1 MCLYKGKVNV
11 KYQLYWFSKIYNLD
25 VHIMSVTRGVYDMSS
40 QVPILLLKEGST
52 ETKDKDAQRNNITAA
67 KLVTEMVKSSLGPR
81 GMDKMLVDTLGDVT
95 ITNDGATILKEI
107 DVEHPAAKMMVEITK
122 SVDNEVGDG
131 TTSVVVLAGSLLEKA
146 EELINKNVHPTV
158 IVDGYRKSAERAIEL
173 LKQVAEKIDPT
184 DKEYLKKIATTSMAS
199 KLTANNS
206 PELSDLVVN
215 AILSTLEKSSD
226 ENNKKFKID
235 IDNIK
240 VEKKAGGSM
249 RDTTLIKGIV
259 LDKEVVHGG
268 MPKRIENAKIA
279 LLNCPLEIEKT
290 EFDAKIN
297 INNPEQIQKFIDEEN
312 MMLKSMVD
320 KISATGAN
328 VVLCQKGIDEM
339 AQHYLAKSGILSVRR
354 IKESDMYKLSKAT
367 GGRLITNL
375 DDLTKEDIGY
385 ANLIEERH
393 IETDKWVF
401 VEDCKNPKSVTILVR
416 GGSQRIVD
424 EVERSIH
431 DALMSVKDVIEYP
444 YIIAGAGAPEAF
456 VSHKLR
462 EWSNGL
468 NGREQLS
475 AEKFIEALESIP
487 LTLAENAGMDPI
499 DSQVQLRSKVSTS
512 SKPKYGIDVINAK
525 IADISAK
532 EIFEPLAVKE
542 QVINA
547 ATEASSMIL
556 RIDNVIAAS
565 KSKAP
570 TAGPSPGGYG
580 GAGMDGGMPEM

>member
-1 MCLYKGKVNV
+1 
-11 KYQLYWFSKIYNLD
+11 
-25 VHIMSVTRGVYDMSS
+25 MSS

-52 ETKDKDAQRNNITAA
+52 ESKDKDAQRNNITAA
-67 KLVTEMVKSSLGPR
+67 KLVAEMVKSSLGPR

-107 DVEHPAAKMMVEITK
+107 DVQHPAAKMMVEITK

-146 EELINKNVHPTV
+146 EELINNKVHPTV
-158 IVDGYRKSAERAIEL
+158 VVDGYRKSAEKAIEL
-173 LKQVAEKIDPT
+173 LKQAAEKIDPT
-184 DKEYLKKIATTSMAS
+184 DKNHLKKIAITSMAS

-206 PELSDLVVN
+206 RELSDLIVE
-215 AILSTLEKSSD
+215 AILSALENPTGED
-226 ENNKKFKID
+226 KKFKID

-240 VEKKAGGSM
+240 VEKKAGESI
-249 RDTTLIKGIV
+249 RDTKLVKGIV

-297 INNPEQIQKFIDEEN
+297 ISNPEQMQKFIDEEN
-312 MMLKSMVD
+312 EMLKDMVD
-320 KISATGAN
+320 KIKNAGAN
-328 VVLCQKGIDEM
+328 VVLCQKGIDDM

-375 DDLTKEDIGY
+375 NDLTANDLGQ
-385 ANLIEERH
+385 ANLVEERKV
-393 IETDKWVF
+393 ETDKWVF
-401 VEDCKNPKSVTILVR
+401 VEECKNPKSVTILVR
-416 GGSQRIVD
+416 GGSQRVID

-431 DALMSVKDVIEYP
+431 DAIMVLKDVIEYP
-444 YIIAGAGAPEAF
+444 YIVTGAGAPEAF

-468 NGREQLS
+468 HGREQLS
-475 AEKFIEALESIP
+475 SEKFIEALESIP

-499 DSQVQLRSKVSTS
+499 DSRVQLRAKVSNS
-512 SKPKYGIDVINAK
+512 SKPKYGVDVVNAK
-525 IADISAK
+525 IADVSAK

-547 ATEASSMIL
+547 ATEVSSMIL

-565 KSKAP
+565 KSKSP
-570 TAGPSPGGYG
+570 SPSGPSPGYGGYG
-580 GAGMDGGMPEM
+580 GMGAGMNGEMPEM